1 MMRYTMTVS
10 PDFSPD
16 HIAGWY
22 IFNTWLQRQ
31 AGLAIHLR
39 LFDNFEQQRQAI
51 ENNEIDIIYAN
62 PFDASMLV
70 REKNFLTV
78 AKPQN
83 KPDEAII
90 AVTDESD
97 IQAVED
103 LNDGTRIAQTDDPD
117 VNMMGMIMLEPG
129 DLNAENTSSQLV
141 DTYILVAKKL
151 LTGQADVGFFL
162 KDAYDNL
169 SSLVQKQLRILVSS
183 QIHVIT
189 HVMLVSPRLEEQ
201 MADIQNTLLEMPE
214 REKGAGVLE
223 SMGMTGW
230 DAQTQEDTEF
240 MIDLMDTLIQ

>member
-1 MMRYTMTVS
+1 MTVS

-31 AGLAIHLR
+31 TGLAIHLR
-39 LFDNFEQQRQAI
+39 LFDSFEQQRQAI

-70 REKNFLTV
+70 REKGFMTV

-90 AVTDESD
+90 AVADESTT
-97 IQAVED
+97 QAVED
-103 LNDGTRIAQTDDPD
+103 LQDGTCIAQTDDPD

-129 DLNAENTSSQLV
+129 DLNAENTSSQQV

-189 HVMLVSPRLEEQ
+189 HVMLVSPKLQ
-201 MADIQNTLLEMPE
+201 DDIDTIRETLLEMPD
-214 REKGAGVLE
+214 REKGQGVLD

-230 DAQTQEDTEF
+230 DQQTQEDTEF
-240 MIDLMDTLIQ
+240 MIDLMDTLSV